1 MKPCQLCYQFT
12 DEHVQFSVARGEDM
26 LPMGAWHTYEVR
38 NKTGAL
44 FSCNMLEQLCNKGW
58 ATLTEDTVTI
68 LNRHMAKCQ
77 PWELAALALPPA
89 LPFHLRIHPR
99 GSLTTGSKFA
109 VEYAF
114 HALSRPVLFTRTGIM
129 VKAEGKE
136 YCLLDPDYSIV
147 TKIDDYKLAPLTDPK
162 SRVPWWAEL
171 LDLVCEPDEV
181 IENKALRSYKIARA
195 HHFTVGI
202 QSIRGDLRI
211 TPRLLAEASAQENED
226 GSTSENK
233 LLPPQA
239 HAIFVKNFEQLPMR
253 AQYALEGGYF
263 ISLPKEMQVGLSVIK
278 SVNRLSIQDKIDFI
292 NNPYEFLKER
302 LANDL
307 SEEIIDSIFVETPLF
322 LEERV
327 KGLCIW
333 EARNVFPTS
342 SSGQKWLP
350 DTLPDTVQVVVDG
363 QAYQVSV
370 PELQQFITD
379 VAGALESNEL
389 HVSLC
394 GETISVTFD
403 LLEQLKTTARLFLEE
418 EKQEKVEILRIAPKV
433 TDVDEEYAMPTR
445 PAWEGNIEYATAVHP
460 HLHQQD
466 GIAWLQAHWR
476 SGSSGALL
484 ADDMGLG
491 KTLQT
496 LSFMWWL
503 LKQMDT
509 GHAERHPILIVAP
522 TALIKNWQEE
532 AEKFF
537 DGALGD
543 PLEAY
548 GSFFTAFASRAA
560 ARESLMQYPWAITTY
575 ETMRDKIEVFVGPY
589 SLLVFDEAQKIKN
602 PGALVSEMAKSIK
615 TEFCLA
621 LTGTPVENSLR
632 DLVSIVDRV
641 QPTRKQKL
649 LRFVENYEAI
659 EKGGKPTF
667 GPYPEEVRCPN
678 TNRVNSASQHDESE
692 EAYDKETFLQKI
704 KEELECATPPMLLRR
719 LKDTHWSERPEKTI
733 LPPYEDIMPPLQAQ
747 IYDAALAK
755 AKEKLRMGSM
765 GAVLEAIQRMRQISL
780 HPPLDPTDSPKKML
794 ECSAR
799 IARLMTILDEI
810 QTRGEKAL
818 VFVEYLD
825 TQARLATLL
834 SDRYS
839 LSVSCING
847 GVQATQR
854 QGIVNKF
861 QNGLDGFDVLLL
873 SPKAGGVGLNLTAAN
888 HVIHLTRWWNPAVE
902 DQCTDRVYRIGQ
914 KKAVFLHYPL
924 AIHPAYGDQSFDYNL
939 HRLLNKKRV
948 LSQGVLS
955 PTSPN
960 PKNNREELEALLG
973 EV

>member
-1 MKPCQLCYQFT
+1 MKPCQMFYQFT
-12 DEHVQFSVARGEDM
+12 DEHVQFSVARDEEM
-26 LPMGAWHTYEVR
+26 LPVGAWRTYEVR
-38 NKTGAL
+38 NRTGAL
-44 FSCNMLEQLCNKGW
+44 FSHNMLEQLCNKGW

-114 HALSRPVLFTRTGIM
+114 HALSRPVLLTRTGIM

-136 YCLLDPDYSIV
+136 YCLLDPNYSIV
-147 TKIDDYKLAPLTDPK
+147 TKIDAYKLAPLTDPK
-162 SRVPWWAEL
+162 DRMPWWAEL

-195 HHFTVGI
+195 YHFTVSI

-211 TPRLLAEASAQENED
+211 TPRLLAEVPTHENED
-226 GSTSENK
+226 GSTLENK
-233 LLPPQA
+233 ILPPQA
-239 HAIFVKNFEQLPMR
+239 HATFIKDFEQLPLR
-253 AQYALEGGYF
+253 TQYSLGSGYF
-263 ISLPKEMQVGLSVIK
+263 ISLPTEMQVGLSAVK
-278 SVNRLSIQDKIDFI
+278 GVNRSSIQEKIDFI

-302 LANDL
+302 LAGDL

-350 DTLPDTVQVVVDG
+350 DTLPDTVQVVVGD
-363 QAYQVSV
+363 QIYQVSV
-370 PELQQFITD
+370 PELRQFIAD

-389 HVSLC
+389 LVSLC
-394 GETISVTFD
+394 GDTISVTFD
-403 LLEQLKTTARLFLEE
+403 LLEQLKTTARIFWEE
-418 EKQEKVEILRIAPKV
+418 EKQEKVEILRIAPRV
-433 TDVDEEYAMPTR
+433 ADVDEECAVPTR
-445 PAWEGNIEYATAVHP
+445 PAWEGTIEYAAGVHP

-466 GIAWLQAHWR
+466 GIDWLQAHWR
-476 SGSSGALL
+476 AGSSGALL

-503 LKQMDT
+503 FKQMET
-509 GHAERHPILIVAP
+509 GHADRHPILIVAP

-537 DGALGD
+537 AGALGD

-548 GSFFTAFASRAA
+548 GSFFTSFISRAA
-560 ARESLMQYPWAITTY
+560 AREALMQRPWAITTY

-641 QPTRKQKL
+641 QPTRKHKL

-659 EKGGKPTF
+659 ERGGKPTF
-667 GPYPEEVRCPN
+667 GPYPEEIKCPN
-678 TNRVNSASQHDESE
+678 TNCGNSAGQHEESE
-692 EAYDKETFLQKI
+692 ETYDKETFLQKI
-704 KEELECATPPMLLRR
+704 KEELECATPPVILRR
-719 LKDTHWSERPEKTI
+719 LKDTHWNERPEKTI
-733 LPPYEDIMPPLQAQ
+733 HPPYEDIMPPSQAQ
-747 IYDAALAK
+747 IYDAALAN
-755 AKEKLRMGSM
+755 AKEKLRMGAM

-834 SDRYS
+834 SEKYS

-847 GVQATQR
+847 GVQAKQR

-861 QNGLDGFDVLLL
+861 QNEPDGFDVLLL

-924 AIHPAYGDQSFDYNL
+924 AIHPTYGDQSFDCNL
-939 HRLLNKKRV
+939 HRLLDKKRA

-955 PTSPN
+955 PTN
-960 PKNNREELEALLG
+960 PRDTREVFEALLG
-973 EV
+973 DA

>member
-1 MKPCQLCYQFT
+1 MNICKMHYKFT
-12 DEHVQFSVARGEDM
+12 DEYMQFSVARGEDM
-26 LPMGAWHTYEVR
+26 LPVGAWRTYEVR
-38 NKTGAL
+38 NRAGAL
-44 FSCNMLEQLCNKGW
+44 FSYNMLEQLCNKGW
-58 ATLTEDTVTI
+58 ATLTENTVTI

-89 LPFHLRIHPR
+89 LPFHLRVHPR
-99 GSLTTGSKFA
+99 GSLTIGSKFA

-114 HALSRPVLFTRTGIM
+114 HALSRPILFTRTGIM

-136 YCLLDPDYSIV
+136 YCLLDPNYSII
-147 TKIDDYKLAPLTDPK
+147 TKIDAYRTDPLTDPQD
-162 SRVPWWAEL
+162 RMFWWAEL
-171 LDLVCEPDEV
+171 LDLMCKPDEV
-181 IENKALRSYKIARA
+181 IDNKALRSYKIARA
-195 HHFTVGI
+195 YHFTVSI

-211 TPRLLAEASAQENED
+211 TPRLLAEVPTHENED
-226 GSTSENK
+226 GSTQENK
-233 LLPPQA
+233 ILPPQA
-239 HAIFVKNFEQLPMR
+239 HATFVKDFEQHPLR
-253 AQYALEGGYF
+253 TQYALGSGYF
-263 ISLPKEMQVGLSVIK
+263 ISLPKEMQVGLSAVK
-278 SVNRLSIQDKIDFI
+278 GVNRSSIQEKIDFI
-292 NNPYEFLKER
+292 NNPYEFLKKR
-302 LANDL
+302 LAGDL

-350 DTLPDTVQVVVDG
+350 DTLPDTVQILVGD

-370 PELQQFITD
+370 PELRQFIAD
-379 VAGALESNEL
+379 VAGALENNEPL
-389 HVSLC
+389 VSLC
-394 GETISVTFD
+394 GNNISVTFD
-403 LLEQLKTTARLFLEE
+403 LLEQLKTTARIFLEG
-418 EKQEKVEILRIAPKV
+418 EKQGKVEIFRIAPRV
-433 TDVDEEYAMPTR
+433 TDVDEVCAVPTR
-445 PAWEGNIEYATAVHP
+445 PAWEGAIEYAAGVHP

-466 GIAWLQAHWR
+466 GIDWLQAHWR
-476 SGSSGALL
+476 AGTSGALL

-503 LKQMDT
+503 FKQMET
-509 GHAERHPILIVAP
+509 GHADRHPILIVAP

-537 DGALGD
+537 DRALGN

-548 GSFFTAFASRAA
+548 GPFFTAFASRAA
-560 ARESLMQYPWAITTY
+560 AREALMQHPWAITTY

-649 LRFVENYEAI
+649 LRFVENYETI
-659 EKGGKPTF
+659 ERGGKPTF
-667 GPYPEEVRCPN
+667 GPYPKGVHCPN
-678 TNRVNSASQHDESE
+678 TSRSNNASQHDEPE
-692 EAYDKETFLQKI
+692 EAYDKEIFLQKI
-704 KEELECATPPMLLRR
+704 KEELECATPPVLLRR
-719 LKDTHWSERPEKTI
+719 LKDTHWNERPEKTI

-747 IYDAALAK
+747 IYDAALAN

-780 HPPLDPTDSPKKML
+780 HPPLDPTDSPQKML

-799 IARLMTILDEI
+799 IVRLMTILDEI
-810 QTRGEKAL
+810 QKRDEKAL
-818 VFVEYLD
+818 VFVEYLE

-834 SDRYS
+834 SEKYS

-861 QNGLDGFDVLLL
+861 QNGPDGFDVLLL

-924 AIHPAYGDQSFDYNL
+924 AIHPTYGDQSFDCNL
-939 HRLLNKKRV
+939 HRLLDKKRA

-955 PTSPN
+955 PTN
-960 PKNNREELEALLG
+960 PRDTREVFEALLG
-973 EV
+973 DA

>member
-12 DEHVQFSVARGEDM
+12 DDHVQLSVARGEDI
-26 LPMGAWHTYEVR
+26 LPVGAWRTYEVR

-44 FSCNMLEQLCNKGW
+44 FSCAMLEQFCNKGW
-58 ATLTEDTVTI
+58 ATLTEDTVTV

-89 LPFHLRIHPR
+89 LPYHLRIHPR
-99 GSLTTGSKFA
+99 GTLTTGSKFA

-114 HALSRPVLFTRTGIM
+114 HALSRPVLHTRTGIQ

-136 YCLLDPDYSIV
+136 YCLLDPNYSIV
-147 TKIDDYKLAPLTDPK
+147 TKIDAYRTDPLTDPQD
-162 SRVPWWAEL
+162 RMPWWAEL
-171 LDLVCEPDEV
+171 LDLVANPDDV

-195 HHFTVGI
+195 YHFTVSI

-211 TPRLLAEASAQENED
+211 TPCLLAEVPTHENED
-226 GSTSENK
+226 GNTLENK
-233 LLPPQA
+233 ILPPQA
-239 HAIFVKNFEQLPMR
+239 HAIFVKNFEQQPLR
-253 AQYALEGGYF
+253 SQYSLGGGYF
-263 ISLPKEMQVGLSVIK
+263 ISLPNEMQVGLSVVK
-278 SVNRLSIQDKIDFI
+278 GVNRSSIQEKIDFI
-292 NNPYEFLKER
+292 NNPYEFLKEH
-302 LANDL
+302 LAGDL

-322 LEERV
+322 LDERV

-350 DTLPDTVQVVVDG
+350 DSLPDTVQIIVDG
-363 QAYQVSV
+363 QTYQVSV
-370 PELQQFITD
+370 PELKQFIAD
-379 VAGALESNEL
+379 VAGALENNEL
-389 HVSLC
+389 LVSLC
-394 GETISVTFD
+394 GDTITVTFE
-403 LLEQLKTTARLFLEE
+403 LLEQLKTTARIFGEE

-433 TDVDEEYAMPTR
+433 TDVDEVYAVPTR
-445 PAWEGNIEYATAVHP
+445 PAWEGTIEYAAGVRP
-460 HLHQQD
+460 HHHQQA
-466 GIAWLQAHWR
+466 GIDWLQSHWR
-476 SGSSGALL
+476 VGTSGALL

-503 LKQMDT
+503 LKQMET
-509 GHAERHPILIVAP
+509 GHADRHPILIVAP

-537 DGALGD
+537 DGALGN

-659 EKGGKPTF
+659 ERGGKPTF

-678 TNRVNSASQHDESE
+678 TSLSSASQQDEPE

-704 KEELECATPPMLLRR
+704 KDELECATPPVLLRR
-719 LKDTHWSERPEKTI
+719 LKNTHWNERPEKTI
-733 LPPYEDIMPPLQAQ
+733 YPPYEDIMPPLQAQ

-780 HPPLDPTDSPKKML
+780 HPPLDPTDSPKRCL
-794 ECSAR
+794 NAR
-799 IARLMTILDEI
+799 R
-810 QTRGEKAL
+810 
-818 VFVEYLD
+818 
-825 TQARLATLL
+825 
-834 SDRYS
+834 
-839 LSVSCING
+839 
-847 GVQATQR
+847 
-854 QGIVNKF
+854 
-861 QNGLDGFDVLLL
+861 
-873 SPKAGGVGLNLTAAN
+873 
-888 HVIHLTRWWNPAVE
+888 
-902 DQCTDRVYRIGQ
+902 
-914 KKAVFLHYPL
+914 
-924 AIHPAYGDQSFDYNL
+924 
-939 HRLLNKKRV
+939 
-948 LSQGVLS
+948 
-955 PTSPN
+955 
-960 PKNNREELEALLG
+960 ALLAS
-973 EV
+973 

>member
-12 DEHVQFSVARGEDM
+12 DDHVQLSVARGEDI
-26 LPMGAWHTYEVR
+26 LPVGAWRTYEVR

-44 FSCNMLEQLCNKGW
+44 FSCAMLEQFCNKGW
-58 ATLTEDTVTI
+58 ATLTEDTVTV

-89 LPFHLRIHPR
+89 LPYHLRIHPR
-99 GSLTTGSKFA
+99 GTLTTGSKFA

-114 HALSRPVLFTRTGIM
+114 HALSRPVLHTRTGIQ

-136 YCLLDPDYSIV
+136 YCLLDPNYSIV
-147 TKIDDYKLAPLTDPK
+147 TKIDAYRTDPLTDPQD
-162 SRVPWWAEL
+162 RMPWWAEL
-171 LDLVCEPDEV
+171 LDLVANPDDV

-195 HHFTVGI
+195 YHFTVSI

-211 TPRLLAEASAQENED
+211 TPCLLAEVPTHENED
-226 GSTSENK
+226 GNTLENK
-233 LLPPQA
+233 ILPPQA
-239 HAIFVKNFEQLPMR
+239 HAIFVKNFEQQPLR
-253 AQYALEGGYF
+253 SQYSLGGGYF
-263 ISLPKEMQVGLSVIK
+263 ISLPNEMQVGLSVVK
-278 SVNRLSIQDKIDFI
+278 GVNRSSIQEKIDFI
-292 NNPYEFLKER
+292 NNPYEFLKEH
-302 LANDL
+302 LAGDL

-322 LEERV
+322 LDERV

-350 DTLPDTVQVVVDG
+350 DSLPDTVQIIVDG
-363 QAYQVSV
+363 QTYQVSV
-370 PELQQFITD
+370 PELKQFIAD
-379 VAGALESNEL
+379 VAGALENNEL
-389 HVSLC
+389 LVSLC
-394 GETISVTFD
+394 GDTITVTFE
-403 LLEQLKTTARLFLEE
+403 LLEQLKTTARIFGEE

-433 TDVDEEYAMPTR
+433 TDVDEVYAVPTR
-445 PAWEGNIEYATAVHP
+445 PAWEGTIEYAAGVRP
-460 HLHQQD
+460 HHHQQA
-466 GIAWLQAHWR
+466 GIDWLQSHWCV
-476 SGSSGALL
+476 GTSGALL

-503 LKQMDT
+503 LKQMET
-509 GHAERHPILIVAP
+509 GHADRHPILIVAP

-537 DGALGD
+537 DGALGN

-659 EKGGKPTF
+659 ERGGKPTF

-678 TNRVNSASQHDESE
+678 TSLSSASQQDEPE

-704 KEELECATPPMLLRR
+704 KDELECATPPVLLRR
-719 LKDTHWSERPEKTI
+719 LKDTHWNERPEKTI
-733 LPPYEDIMPPLQAQ
+733 YPPYEDIMPPLQAQ

-780 HPPLDPTDSPKKML
+780 HPPLDPTDSPQKML

-810 QTRGEKAL
+810 RKRGEKAL

-825 TQARLATLL
+825 TQARLSALL

-847 GVQATQR
+847 GVQAMQR

-861 QNGLDGFDVLLL
+861 QNGPDDFDVLLL

-914 KKAVFLHYPL
+914 KKPVFLYYPL
-924 AIHPAYGDQSFDYNL
+924 AIHPTYGDQSFDCNL
-939 HRLLNKKRV
+939 HRLLDKKRA

-955 PTSPN
+955 PTNSGN
-960 PKNNREELEALLG
+960 TREELEALLG
-973 EV
+973 DA

>member
-1 MKPCQLCYQFT
+1 MCNSLLREVKI
-12 DEHVQFSVARGEDM
+12 FS
-26 LPMGAWHTYEVR
+26 PWGAWRTYEVR

-44 FSCNMLEQLCNKGW
+44 FSCAMLEQFCNKGW
-58 ATLTEDTVTI
+58 ATLTEDTVTV

-89 LPFHLRIHPR
+89 LPYHLRIHPR
-99 GSLTTGSKFA
+99 GTLTTGSKFA

-114 HALSRPVLFTRTGIM
+114 HALSRPVLHTRTGIQ

-136 YCLLDPDYSIV
+136 YCLLDPNYSIV
-147 TKIDDYKLAPLTDPK
+147 TKIDAYRTDPLTDPQD
-162 SRVPWWAEL
+162 RMPWWAEL
-171 LDLVCEPDEV
+171 LDLVANPDDV

-195 HHFTVGI
+195 YHFTVSI

-211 TPRLLAEASAQENED
+211 TPCLLAEVPTHENED
-226 GSTSENK
+226 GNTLENK
-233 LLPPQA
+233 ILPPQA
-239 HAIFVKNFEQLPMR
+239 HAIFVKNFEQQPLR
-253 AQYALEGGYF
+253 SQYSLGGGYF
-263 ISLPKEMQVGLSVIK
+263 ISLPNEMQVGLSVVK
-278 SVNRLSIQDKIDFI
+278 GVNRSSIQEKIDFI
-292 NNPYEFLKER
+292 NNPYEFLKEH
-302 LANDL
+302 LAGDL

-322 LEERV
+322 LDERV

-350 DTLPDTVQVVVDG
+350 DSLPDTVQIIVDG
-363 QAYQVSV
+363 QTYQVSV
-370 PELQQFITD
+370 PELKQFIAD
-379 VAGALESNEL
+379 VAGALENNEL
-389 HVSLC
+389 LVSLC
-394 GETISVTFD
+394 GDTITVTFE
-403 LLEQLKTTARLFLEE
+403 LLEQLKTTARIFGEE

-433 TDVDEEYAMPTR
+433 TDVDEVYAVPTR
-445 PAWEGNIEYATAVHP
+445 PAWEGTIEYAAGVRP
-460 HLHQQD
+460 HHHQQA
-466 GIAWLQAHWR
+466 GIDWLQSHWR
-476 SGSSGALL
+476 VGTSGALL

-503 LKQMDT
+503 LKQMET
-509 GHAERHPILIVAP
+509 GHADRHPILIVAP

-537 DGALGD
+537 DGALGN

-659 EKGGKPTF
+659 ERGGKPTF

-678 TNRVNSASQHDESE
+678 TSLSSASQQDEPE

-704 KEELECATPPMLLRR
+704 KDELECATPPVLLRR
-719 LKDTHWSERPEKTI
+719 LKNTHWNERPEKTI
-733 LPPYEDIMPPLQAQ
+733 YPPYEDIMPPLQAQ

-780 HPPLDPTDSPKKML
+780 HPPLDPTDSP
-794 ECSAR
+794 
-799 IARLMTILDEI
+799 
-810 QTRGEKAL
+810 
-818 VFVEYLD
+818 
-825 TQARLATLL
+825 
-834 SDRYS
+834 
-839 LSVSCING
+839 
-847 GVQATQR
+847 
-854 QGIVNKF
+854 
-861 QNGLDGFDVLLL
+861 
-873 SPKAGGVGLNLTAAN
+873 PKDA
-888 HVIHLTRWWNPAVE
+888 
-902 DQCTDRVYRIGQ
+902 
-914 KKAVFLHYPL
+914 
-924 AIHPAYGDQSFDYNL
+924 
-939 HRLLNKKRV
+939 
-948 LSQGVLS
+948 
-955 PTSPN
+955 
-960 PKNNREELEALLG
+960 
-973 EV
+973 

>member
-12 DEHVQFSVARGEDM
+12 DDHVQLSVARGEDI
-26 LPMGAWHTYEVR
+26 LPVGAWRTYEVR

-44 FSCNMLEQLCNKGW
+44 FSCAMLEQFCNKGW
-58 ATLTEDTVTI
+58 ATLTEDTVTV

-89 LPFHLRIHPR
+89 LPYHLRIHPR
-99 GSLTTGSKFA
+99 STLTTGSKFA

-114 HALSRPVLFTRTGIM
+114 HALSRPVLHTRTGIQ

-136 YCLLDPDYSIV
+136 YCLLDPNYSIV
-147 TKIDDYKLAPLTDPK
+147 TKIDAYRTDPLTDPQD
-162 SRVPWWAEL
+162 RMPWWAEL
-171 LDLVCEPDEV
+171 LDLVANPDDV

-195 HHFTVGI
+195 YHFTVSI

-211 TPRLLAEASAQENED
+211 TPCLLAEVPTHENED
-226 GSTSENK
+226 GNTLENK
-233 LLPPQA
+233 ILPPQA
-239 HAIFVKNFEQLPMR
+239 HAIFVKNFEQQPLR
-253 AQYALEGGYF
+253 SQYSLGGGYF
-263 ISLPKEMQVGLSVIK
+263 ISLPNEMQVGLSVVK
-278 SVNRLSIQDKIDFI
+278 GVNRSSIQEKIDFI
-292 NNPYEFLKER
+292 NNPYEFLKEH
-302 LANDL
+302 LAGDL

-322 LEERV
+322 LDERV

-350 DTLPDTVQVVVDG
+350 DSLPDTVQIIVDG
-363 QAYQVSV
+363 QTYQVSV
-370 PELQQFITD
+370 PELKQFIAD
-379 VAGALESNEL
+379 VAGALENNEL
-389 HVSLC
+389 LVSLC
-394 GETISVTFD
+394 GDTITVTFE
-403 LLEQLKTTARLFLEE
+403 LLEQLKTTARIFGEE

-433 TDVDEEYAMPTR
+433 TDVDEVYAVPTR
-445 PAWEGNIEYATAVHP
+445 PAWEGTIEYAAGVRP
-460 HLHQQD
+460 HHHQQA
-466 GIAWLQAHWR
+466 GIDWLQSHWR
-476 SGSSGALL
+476 VGTSGALL

-503 LKQMDT
+503 LKQMET
-509 GHAERHPILIVAP
+509 GHADRHPILIVAP

-537 DGALGD
+537 DGALGN

-659 EKGGKPTF
+659 ERGGKPTF

-678 TNRVNSASQHDESE
+678 TSLSSASQQDEPE

-704 KEELECATPPMLLRR
+704 KDELECATPPVLLRR
-719 LKDTHWSERPEKTI
+719 LKNTHWNERPEKTI
-733 LPPYEDIMPPLQAQ
+733 YPPYEDIMPPLQAQ

-780 HPPLDPTDSPKKML
+780 HPPLDPTDSPQKML

-810 QTRGEKAL
+810 RKRGEKAL

-825 TQARLATLL
+825 TQARLSALL

-847 GVQATQR
+847 GVQAMQR

-861 QNGLDGFDVLLL
+861 QNGPDDFDVLLL

-914 KKAVFLHYPL
+914 KKPVFLYYPL
-924 AIHPAYGDQSFDYNL
+924 AIHPTYGDQSFDCNL
-939 HRLLNKKRV
+939 HRLLDKKRA

-955 PTSPN
+955 PTNSGN
-960 PKNNREELEALLG
+960 TREELEALLG
-973 EV
+973 DA

>member
-1 MKPCQLCYQFT
+1 M
-12 DEHVQFSVARGEDM
+12 SV
-26 LPMGAWHTYEVR
+26 V
-38 NKTGAL
+38 
-44 FSCNMLEQLCNKGW
+44 KG
-58 ATLTEDTVTI
+58 
-68 LNRHMAKCQ
+68 
-77 PWELAALALPPA
+77 
-89 LPFHLRIHPR
+89 
-99 GSLTTGSKFA
+99 
-109 VEYAF
+109 
-114 HALSRPVLFTRTGIM
+114 
-129 VKAEGKE
+129 
-136 YCLLDPDYSIV
+136 
-147 TKIDDYKLAPLTDPK
+147 
-162 SRVPWWAEL
+162 
-171 LDLVCEPDEV
+171 
-181 IENKALRSYKIARA
+181 
-195 HHFTVGI
+195 
-202 QSIRGDLRI
+202 
-211 TPRLLAEASAQENED
+211 
-226 GSTSENK
+226 
-233 LLPPQA
+233 
-239 HAIFVKNFEQLPMR
+239 
-253 AQYALEGGYF
+253 
-263 ISLPKEMQVGLSVIK
+263 
-278 SVNRLSIQDKIDFI
+278 VNRSSIQEKIDFI
-292 NNPYEFLKER
+292 NNPYEFLKEH
-302 LANDL
+302 LAGDL

-322 LEERV
+322 LDERV

-350 DTLPDTVQVVVDG
+350 DSLPDTVQIIVDG
-363 QAYQVSV
+363 QTYQVSV
-370 PELQQFITD
+370 PELKQFIAD
-379 VAGALESNEL
+379 VAGALENNEL
-389 HVSLC
+389 LVSLC
-394 GETISVTFD
+394 GDTITVTFE
-403 LLEQLKTTARLFLEE
+403 LLEQLKTTARIFGEE

-433 TDVDEEYAMPTR
+433 TDVDEVYAVPTR
-445 PAWEGNIEYATAVHP
+445 PAWEGTIEYAAGVRP
-460 HLHQQD
+460 HHHQQA
-466 GIAWLQAHWR
+466 GIDWLQSHWR
-476 SGSSGALL
+476 VGTSGALL

-503 LKQMDT
+503 LKQMET
-509 GHAERHPILIVAP
+509 GHADRHPILIVAP

-537 DGALGD
+537 DGALGN

-659 EKGGKPTF
+659 ERGGKPTF

-678 TNRVNSASQHDESE
+678 TSLSSASQQDEPE

-704 KEELECATPPMLLRR
+704 KDELECATPPVLLRR
-719 LKDTHWSERPEKTI
+719 LKNTHWNERPEKTI
-733 LPPYEDIMPPLQAQ
+733 YPPYEDIMPPLQAQ

-780 HPPLDPTDSPKKML
+780 HPPLDPTDSPQKML

-810 QTRGEKAL
+810 RKRGEKAL

-825 TQARLATLL
+825 TQARLSALL

-847 GVQATQR
+847 GVQAMQR

-861 QNGLDGFDVLLL
+861 QNGPDDFDVLLL

-914 KKAVFLHYPL
+914 KKPVFLYYPL
-924 AIHPAYGDQSFDYNL
+924 AIHPTYGDQSFDCNL
-939 HRLLNKKRV
+939 HRLLDKKRA

-955 PTSPN
+955 PTNSGN
-960 PKNNREELEALLG
+960 TREELEALLG
-973 EV
+973 DA

>member
-1 MKPCQLCYQFT
+1 MKPCQLCYQFA
-12 DEHVQFSVARGEDM
+12 DEHVQFSVARGEDL
-26 LPMGAWHTYEVR
+26 LPVGAWRTYEVR

-44 FSCNMLEQLCNKGW
+44 FSYNMLEQLCNKGW
-58 ATLTEDTVTI
+58 ATLAEDTVTI
-68 LNRHMAKCQ
+68 LNRHMANCQ

-99 GSLTTGSKFA
+99 GSLTVGSKFA

-114 HALSRPVLFTRTGIM
+114 HALSRPVLFTRTGIL
-129 VKAEGKE
+129 VRAEGKE
-136 YCLLDPDYSIV
+136 FCLLNPSYSVV
-147 TKIDDYKLAPLTDPK
+147 TKIDAYKLAPLTDPQD
-162 SRVPWWAEL
+162 RMPWWAEL
-171 LDLVCEPDEV
+171 LDLVSDPDEA
-181 IENKALRSYKIARA
+181 IENRALRSYKIARA
-195 HHFTVGI
+195 YHFTVSI

-211 TPRLLAEASAQENED
+211 TPRLLAEVPTHENED
-226 GSTSENK
+226 GSTLENEI
-233 LLPPQA
+233 LPPQK
-239 HAIFVKNFEQLPMR
+239 HAIFVKNFEQLPLR
-253 AQYALEGGYF
+253 TQYSLGSGYF
-263 ISLPKEMQVGLSVIK
+263 ISLPKEMQAGLSAVK
-278 SVNRLSIQDKIDFI
+278 GVNRSSIQEKIDFI
-292 NNPYEFLKER
+292 NNPYEFLKEH
-302 LANDL
+302 LAGDL
-307 SEEIIDSIFVETPLF
+307 TEEIIDSIFVETPLF

-350 DTLPDTVQVVVDG
+350 DTLPDTVQIVVDG
-363 QAYQVSV
+363 QPYQVSV
-370 PELQQFITD
+370 PELRQFIAD

-389 HVSLC
+389 LVPLC
-394 GETISVTFD
+394 GDTISVTFE
-403 LLEQLKTTARLFLEE
+403 LLEQLKTTARIFWEE

-433 TDVDEEYAMPTR
+433 TDVDEVYAVPTR
-445 PAWEGNIEYATAVHP
+445 PAWEGSIEYAAGVRP
-460 HLHQQD
+460 HLHQQA
-466 GIAWLQAHWR
+466 GIDWLQAHWR
-476 SGSSGALL
+476 AGSSGSLL

-503 LKQMDT
+503 FKQMEA
-509 GHAERHPILIVAP
+509 GHADRHPILIVAP

-537 DGALGD
+537 DGALGN

-548 GSFFTAFASRAA
+548 GSFFTSFASRAA
-560 ARESLMQYPWAITTY
+560 AREELMRHSWAITTY

-659 EKGGKPTF
+659 ERGGKPTF
-667 GPYPEEVRCPN
+667 GPYPEEVRSPN
-678 TNRVNSASQHDESE
+678 TSLSSSASQQDEPE

-704 KEELECATPPMLLRR
+704 KEELECATPPVLLRR
-719 LKDTHWSERPEKTI
+719 LKETHWDERPEKTI
-733 LPPYEDIMPPLQAQ
+733 HPAYEDIMPPLQAQ

-780 HPPLDPTDSPKKML
+780 HPPLDPTDSPQKML

-799 IARLMTILDEI
+799 IARLMIILDEI
-810 QTRGEKAL
+810 QARGEKAL

-834 SDRYS
+834 SDKYS

-861 QNGLDGFDVLLL
+861 QNGPDGFDVLLL

-914 KKAVFLHYPL
+914 KKPVFLHYPL
-924 AIHPAYGDQSFDYNL
+924 AIHPTYGEQSFDCNL
-939 HRLLNKKRV
+939 HRLLDKKRA

-955 PTSPN
+955 PTN
-960 PKNNREELEALLG
+960 PGNTREELEALLG
-973 EV
+973 EA

>member
-12 DEHVQFSVARGEDM
+12 DDHVQLSVARGEDI
-26 LPMGAWHTYEVR
+26 LPVGAWRTYEVR

-44 FSCNMLEQLCNKGW
+44 FSCAMLEQFCNKGW
-58 ATLTEDTVTI
+58 ATLTEDTVTV

-89 LPFHLRIHPR
+89 LPYHLRIHPR
-99 GSLTTGSKFA
+99 GTLTTGSKFA

-114 HALSRPVLFTRTGIM
+114 HALSRPVLHTRTGIQ

-136 YCLLDPDYSIV
+136 YCLLDPNYSIV
-147 TKIDDYKLAPLTDPK
+147 TKIDAYRTDPLTDPQD
-162 SRVPWWAEL
+162 RMPWWAEL
-171 LDLVCEPDEV
+171 LDLVANPDDV

-195 HHFTVGI
+195 YHFTVSI

-211 TPRLLAEASAQENED
+211 TPCLLAEVPTHENED
-226 GSTSENK
+226 GNTLENK
-233 LLPPQA
+233 ILPPQA
-239 HAIFVKNFEQLPMR
+239 HAIFVKNFEQQPLR
-253 AQYALEGGYF
+253 SQYSLGGGYF
-263 ISLPKEMQVGLSVIK
+263 ISLPNEMQVGLSVVK
-278 SVNRLSIQDKIDFI
+278 GVNRSSIQEKIDFI
-292 NNPYEFLKER
+292 NNPYEFLKEH
-302 LANDL
+302 LAGDL

-322 LEERV
+322 LDERV

-350 DTLPDTVQVVVDG
+350 DSLPDTVQIIVDG
-363 QAYQVSV
+363 QTYQVSV
-370 PELQQFITD
+370 PELKQFIAD
-379 VAGALESNEL
+379 VAGALENNEL
-389 HVSLC
+389 LVSLC
-394 GETISVTFD
+394 GDTITVTFE
-403 LLEQLKTTARLFLEE
+403 LLEQLKTTARIFGEE

-433 TDVDEEYAMPTR
+433 TDVDEVYAVPTR
-445 PAWEGNIEYATAVHP
+445 PAWEGTIEYAAGVRP
-460 HLHQQD
+460 HHHQQA
-466 GIAWLQAHWR
+466 GIDWLQSHWCV
-476 SGSSGALL
+476 GTSGALL

-503 LKQMDT
+503 LKQMET
-509 GHAERHPILIVAP
+509 GHTDRHPILIVAP

-537 DGALGD
+537 DGALGN

-659 EKGGKPTF
+659 ERGGKPTF

-678 TNRVNSASQHDESE
+678 TSLSSASQQDEPE

-704 KEELECATPPMLLRR
+704 KDELECATPPVLLRR
-719 LKDTHWSERPEKTI
+719 LKDTHWNERPEKTI
-733 LPPYEDIMPPLQAQ
+733 YPPYEDIMPPLQAQ

-780 HPPLDPTDSPKKML
+780 HPPLDPTDSPQKML

-810 QTRGEKAL
+810 RKRGEKAL

-825 TQARLATLL
+825 TQARLSALL

-847 GVQATQR
+847 GVQAMQR

-861 QNGLDGFDVLLL
+861 QNGPDDFDVLLL

-914 KKAVFLHYPL
+914 KKPVFLYYPL
-924 AIHPAYGDQSFDYNL
+924 AIHPTYGDQSFDCNL
-939 HRLLNKKRV
+939 HRLLDKKRA

-955 PTSPN
+955 PTNSGN
-960 PKNNREELEALLG
+960 TREELEALLG
-973 EV
+973 DA

>member
-1 MKPCQLCYQFT
+1 MKPCQLCCQFT
-12 DEHVQFSVARGEDM
+12 DDHVQFSVARGEDM
-26 LPMGAWHTYEVR
+26 LPVEEWRSYEVR
-38 NKTGAL
+38 DKTGVL

-58 ATLTEDTVTI
+58 ATLTENTVTI
-68 LNRHMAKCQ
+68 LNQHMAKCL

-99 GSLTTGSKFA
+99 GSLTMGSKFA

-114 HALSRPVLFTRTGIM
+114 HALSRPISFTRTGIM
-129 VKAEGKE
+129 VKAEGKG
-136 YCLLDPDYSIV
+136 YCLLDPNYSIV
-147 TKIDDYKLAPLTDPK
+147 TKIDAYRTDPLTDPQD
-162 SRVPWWAEL
+162 RMPWWADL
-171 LDLVCEPDEV
+171 LDLVADPDEV

-195 HHFTVGI
+195 YHFTVSI

-211 TPRLLAEASAQENED
+211 TPRLLAEVPTHENED
-226 GSTSENK
+226 GSTLENK
-233 LLPPQA
+233 ILPPQA
-239 HAIFVKNFEQLPMR
+239 HAIFVKNFEQLPLR
-253 AQYALEGGYF
+253 TQYSLGGGYF
-263 ISLPKEMQVGLSVIK
+263 ISLPKEMQAGLSAVK
-278 SVNRLSIQDKIDFI
+278 AVNRASIQEKIDFI
-292 NNPYEFLKER
+292 NNPYEFLKEH
-302 LANDL
+302 LAGDL

-350 DTLPDTVQVVVDG
+350 DTLPDTVQVVVGDK
-363 QAYQVSV
+363 AYHVSV
-370 PELQQFITD
+370 PELRQFIAD

-389 HVSLC
+389 LVSLC
-394 GETISVTFD
+394 GDTISVRFD
-403 LLEQLKTTARLFLEE
+403 LLEQLKTTARIFWEE

-445 PAWEGNIEYATAVHP
+445 SAWEGAIEYAAGMHP

-476 SGSSGALL
+476 AGTSGALL

-503 LKQMDT
+503 LKQMET

-537 DGALGD
+537 EGALGK

-548 GSFFTAFASRAA
+548 GSFFTAFAGSRAA
-560 ARESLMQYPWAITTY
+560 AREALMQYSWVITTY

-659 EKGGKPTF
+659 ERGGKPTF
-667 GPYPEEVRCPN
+667 GPYPEEAQCDK
-678 TNRVNSASQHDESE
+678 TSCDASAGQQDEAE
-692 EAYDKETFLQKI
+692 ETYDKETFLQKI
-704 KEELECATPPMLLRR
+704 KEELECATPPVLLRR
-719 LKDTHWSERPEKTI
+719 LKDTHWNERPEKTI
-733 LPPYEDIMPPLQAQ
+733 YPPYEDIMPPLQAQ

-854 QGIVNKF
+854 QGIVNRF
-861 QNGLDGFDVLLL
+861 QNGTDEFDVLLL

-914 KKAVFLHYPL
+914 KKPVFLHYPL
-924 AIHPAYGDQSFDYNL
+924 AIHPTYGDQSFDCNL
-939 HRLLNKKRV
+939 HRLLDKKRA
-948 LSQGVLS
+948 LSQGLLS
-955 PTSPN
+955 PTN
-960 PKNNREELEALLG
+960 PVNSREELEALLG
-973 EV
+973 NA

>member
-1 MKPCQLCYQFT
+1 MNPCQLCYQFT
-12 DEHVQFSVARGEDM
+12 DDHVQFSVVRGEDL
-26 LPMGAWHTYEVR
+26 LPVEAWRTHEVR
-38 NKTGAL
+38 NRAGAL
-44 FSCNMLEQLCNKGW
+44 FSYSMLEQLCNKGW
-58 ATLTEDTVTI
+58 GTLTEDTVTI
-68 LNRHMAKCQ
+68 LNRYMAKCQ

-99 GSLTTGSKFA
+99 GSLTAGSKFA

-114 HALSRPVLFTRTGIM
+114 HALSRPILFTRTGIM

-136 YCLLDPDYSIV
+136 YCLLDPNYSIV
-147 TKIDDYKLAPLTDPK
+147 TKIDAYRTDPLTDPQD
-162 SRVPWWAEL
+162 RIPWWAEL
-171 LDLVCEPDEV
+171 LDLVANLDEV
-181 IENKALRSYKIARA
+181 IENKALRSYKLARA
-195 HHFTVGI
+195 YHFTVSI

-211 TPRLLAEASAQENED
+211 TPRLLAEVPTHENED
-226 GSTSENK
+226 GRNLENK
-233 LLPPQA
+233 ILPPQA
-239 HAIFVKNFEQLPMR
+239 HAIFVKNFEQLPLR
-253 AQYALEGGYF
+253 TQYSLGSGYF
-263 ISLPKEMQVGLSVIK
+263 ISLPKEMQVGLSAVK
-278 SVNRLSIQDKIDFI
+278 GVNRSSIQEKIDFI

-302 LANDL
+302 LADDL

-333 EARNVFPTS
+333 ESRNVFPTS

-350 DTLPDTVQVVVDG
+350 DTLPDTVQIIVDG
-363 QAYQVSV
+363 QTYQVSV
-370 PELQQFITD
+370 PEFRQFIAD

-389 HVSLC
+389 LVPLC
-394 GETISVTFD
+394 GDTISVTFD
-403 LLEQLKTTARLFLEE
+403 LLEQLKTTARIFWEE

-433 TDVDEEYAMPTR
+433 TDVDEVDAVPTR
-445 PAWEGNIEYATAVHP
+445 PAWEGAIEYAAGVHP
-460 HLHQQD
+460 HIHQQA
-466 GIAWLQAHWR
+466 GIGWLQAHW
-476 SGSSGALL
+476 SAGSSGALL

-503 LKQMDT
+503 FKQMET
-509 GHAERHPILIVAP
+509 GHADRRPILIVAP

-537 DGALGD
+537 DGALGN

-560 ARESLMQYPWAITTY
+560 AREALMQHPWAITTY

-649 LRFVENYEAI
+649 LRFVENYEAV
-659 EKGGKPTF
+659 ERGGKPTF
-667 GPYPEEVRCPN
+667 GPYPEGVRCPN
-678 TNRVNSASQHDESE
+678 TNRDNSAGQHNGPE
-692 EAYDKETFLQKI
+692 EAYNKETFLQKI
-704 KEELECATPPMLLRR
+704 KEELECTTPPVLLRR
-719 LKDTHWSERPEKTI
+719 LKDTHWNERPEKTI
-733 LPPYEDIMPPLQAQ
+733 HPPYEDIMPPLQAQ

-834 SDRYS
+834 SDKYS
-839 LSVSCING
+839 LPIPCING
-847 GVQATQR
+847 SVQATRR
-854 QGIVNKF
+854 QEIVNIF
-861 QNGLDGFDVLLL
+861 QNGPDGFDVLLL

-924 AIHPAYGDQSFDYNL
+924 AIHPTYGDQSFDCNL
-939 HRLLNKKRV
+939 HRLLAKKRA

-955 PTSPN
+955 PTN
-960 PKNNREELEALLG
+960 PGNSREELEALLG
-973 EV
+973 DA